1 MKLSVAALLAL
12 TAHTVVAFAPTLTS
26 SSTSTTSL
34 NLFGGGGKKED
45 AGNKG
50 PGMMNQLAMFKKA
63 QEVAQ
68 KKKKLDEELQ
78 ATPFVAEAADGKV
91 KASFKYVPVMNP
103 MDPNPDYEAIN
114 FEFDDEYYESASAE
128 DLSEACK
135 EAVLAGVEK
144 INNAVAEKYAVLQ
157 QDLMDALGGMQGGQ
171 PPAQS

>member
-1 MKLSVAALLAL
+1 MKLSVCVILAL
-12 TAHTVVAFAPTLTS
+12 TAHSALAFAPTLTS
-26 SSTSTTSL
+26 SSTSTTAL
-34 NLFGGGGKKED
+34 NLFGGGGGKKEGGGD
-45 AGNKG
+45 KG

-103 MDPNPDYEAIN
+103 MDPNPDYEAIG

-128 DLSEACK
+128 ELSAACK
-135 EAVLAGVEK
+135 EAVLSGVET

-157 QDLMDALGGMQGGQ
+157 QDLMDALGGMQQGG
-171 PPAQS
+171 AQS